1 MGSLT
6 PGGQPITQAT
16 NILRHSHNGNYVRE
30 SNTQTDTES
39 APISNSGVTRIQN
52 YPFPFG
58 LEFQP
63 SSSRVFISGLP
74 LEKRELQYN
83 ALASGIRRLEFEKF
97 ANDSGNLQHVVTRA
111 MGIHTSIQDRESP
124 NSALGPMVARTERKV
139 FFLDSD
145 TDKTSGFAKWTIFD
159 GSGCPVGAA
168 DGITEIDV
176 TPEPTWDEPC

>member
-1 MGSLT
+1 MGSLG
-6 PGGQPITQAT
+6 PGGQPITQST
-16 NILRHSHNGNYVRE
+16 NRLRHSHNGNFVRE
-30 SNTQTDTES
+30 NNTETDAQTT
-39 APISNSGVTRIQN
+39 ISNSGVTRIKN

-63 SSSRVFISGLP
+63 SPSRTFISGLP
-74 LEKRELQYN
+74 LQNRELQYN

-111 MGIHTSIQDRESP
+111 MGIHTSITDKESP
-124 NSALGPMVARTERKV
+124 NSALGSMVARTERKV

-159 GSGCPVGAA
+159 GSGCPVGAT

-176 TPEPTWDEPC
+176 TPEPTYDEPC